1 MQDVRENEYRSR
13 QSDRSPLV
21 MWAGLG
27 DRADRG
33 PTVSDNM
40 YSVVLV
46 RGDQSTEL
54 NQSPS

>member
-1 MQDVRENEYRSR
+1 MTENKFRSF
-13 QSDRSPLV
+13 QSERSPLV

-27 DRADRG
+27 DKAARA

-46 RGDQSTEL
+46 RGTEH
-54 NQSPS
+54 NQPV